1 MGRVFEIREFCLHD
15 GPGPRTTVFLQ
26 GCPLRCAW
34 CQNPEGQSLDGGRE
48 MSAAEVVAEIAKT
61 ADFLAESG
69 GGVTFS
75 GGEPLH
81 QPDFIME
88 IADLIRR
95 GEDIASPISLALETS
110 GFALNADYRRVVSQI
125 DLVLQDV
132 KFPDVDGYRKWT
144 GVDAAPIFENIEWLK
159 MSGIPFIVRIPT
171 ISGVN
176 DSLQTKEA
184 FAAYLSGAGNLQCIE
199 LLPYNRLAGAKY
211 AKLGRTYAPGFDE
224 SAVPDLDGAAFVQ
237 RGMKCIARS
246 L

>member
-1 MGRVFEIREFCLHD
+1 
-15 GPGPRTTVFLQ
+15 
-26 GCPLRCAW
+26 
-34 CQNPEGQSLDGGRE
+34 
-48 MSAAEVVAEIAKT
+48 MSAAEVITEIAKT

-81 QPDFIME
+81 QPDFVLE
-88 IADLIRR
+88 IADLIRSSKDAVSR
-95 GEDIASPISLALETS
+95 ISLALETS
-110 GFALNADYRRVVSQI
+110 GFALEADYRRVASQMN
-125 DLVLQDV
+125 LVFQDV

-144 GVDAAPIFENIEWLK
+144 GVEASPIFENIEWLK
-159 MSGIPFIVRIPT
+159 KSGIPFIVRIPT

-176 DSLQTKEA
+176 DSPQMKEE
-184 FAAYLSGAGNLQCIE
+184 FAALLSGEGNLQCVE

-224 SAVPDLDGAAFVQ
+224 SAVADLDSAAFAR
-237 RGMKCIARS
+237 RGMNCIVRS